1 MQGASDSM
9 RILVISN
16 FYPPHII
23 GGYEIGCR
31 DIVEALKSRGHEVR
45 VLTSTFG
52 VNHPE
57 HSGHVYRWLKTD
69 LALKIDGARAD
80 LLKIIRKESI
90 NQRAFARVCRD
101 FLPDVVYVWN
111 ATHISI
117 SLAVRAQ
124 QMGLPVCYFISDHWL
139 NRWESDA
146 LYSLRNRSPRRLH
159 RRLAWKPLAALVK
172 ASGIMPRAE
181 PDLSRV
187 QFASRFL
194 KLAALEAGRPVA
206 NAEVIHWGIDGNR
219 FPFNE
224 ASHDSRRLL
233 YVGQV
238 TLLKGVHTAVEAL
251 KLIVEQPCYRSTML
265 TIVGGPDYDNRIGRL
280 VSSLGLERNVSFTG
294 LIPRDRLPA
303 IYREHDVLLF
313 PSVWDE
319 PFSITLLEAM
329 SSGLAVVGTNTGGS
343 PEILEDEVN
352 ALIFPKE
359 DAGACAAQIARLL
372 KAPELFESIRR
383 NGRRTVEEGFRLE
396 QMVERIDL
404 ALRQAG

>member
-1 MQGASDSM
+1 M

-16 FYPPHII
+16 YYPPHFI

-31 DIVEALKSRGHEVR
+31 DIVEALKSRGHDVR

-52 VNHPE
+52 SDRPE
-57 HSGHVYRWLKTD
+57 HSGHVYRWLRTD
-69 LALKIDGARAD
+69 AALKIDGSSAD

-90 NQRAFARVCRD
+90 NRRAFARVCRD
-101 FLPDVVYVWN
+101 FQPDVVYVWN

-117 SLAVRAQ
+117 SLAVKAQ
-124 QMGLPVCYFISDHWL
+124 EMGLAVFYFISDHWL
-139 NRWESDA
+139 NEWESDA
-146 LYSLRNRSPRRLH
+146 LYSLKRRSPRRLH
-159 RRLAWKPLAALVK
+159 RRLAWRPLISLID
-172 ASGIMPRAE
+172 ASGFVPRAE
-181 PDLSRV
+181 LDLSRV

-194 KLAALEAGRPVA
+194 KQAALRANRPVE
-206 NAEVIHWGIDGNR
+206 NAEVIHWGIDGDR

-224 ASHDSRRLL
+224 SPHNPRRLL

-251 KLIVEQPCYRSTML
+251 KLMVEQPRHSSTVL
-265 TIVGGPDYDNRIGRL
+265 TIVGGPDYDNRIRRL
-280 VSSLGLERNVSFTG
+280 VASIGLERNVSFTG
-294 LIPRDRLPA
+294 QVSRDLLPA

-313 PSVWDE
+313 PPVWDE

-359 DAGACAAQIARLL
+359 DAESCARQAVRLIED
-372 KAPELFESIRR
+372 PVLFDRVRR
-383 NGRRTVEEGFRLE
+383 GGRRTVEEGFRLE
-396 QMVERIDL
+396 GMVDRIEL
-404 ALRQAG
+404 ELKKQA